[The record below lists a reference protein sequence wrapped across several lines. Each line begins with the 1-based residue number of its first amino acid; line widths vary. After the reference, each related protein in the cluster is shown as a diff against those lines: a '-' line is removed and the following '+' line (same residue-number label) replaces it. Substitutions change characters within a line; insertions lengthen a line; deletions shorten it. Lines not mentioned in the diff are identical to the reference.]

1 MSIMKKSLMGLA
13 LAATTMYAAEVG
25 FSGYILGGS
34 GGIVNSEDGTID
46 YSEYHEIDLTTSLK
60 FSEKVS
66 VDLYTTMNN
75 IDADP
80 EKRWGSVDFDGVTLN
95 YGTDFGTVMVGDLI
109 YNSEKMSYYI
119 LKRKS
124 TVLQEFATRGVGL
137 STEALTAY
145 LGGVGGTDAALYAS
159 YAIKTGDLSA
169 TPYIQ
174 AVLGDET
181 PITAGADLAFTS
193 GAFGLKS
200 SIGVHTAKDMDAT
213 TAFTIDPS
221 IDLGNFNI
229 VASFYMAITGDNP
242 AAVDALP
249 TYYTETLEDSTVV
262 DLWEEMFLYVEPGMP
277 INDIVSVGLPLEY
290 HSGAKDAKSAMIG
303 TYPTAYFS
311 VADDASF
318 LLWAGVDQGI
328 GDANKDAD
336 AGISFGTE
344 FTATF

>member
-1 MSIMKKSLMGLA
+1 MSILKKSLMGLA

-34 GGIVNSEDGTID
+34 GGVVNSEDGTID
-46 YSEYHEIDLTTSLK
+46 HSEYHEIDLTTSLK

-75 IDADP
+75 IDGDS

-124 TVLQEFATRGVGL
+124 TVLQEFATRGLGL

-145 LGGVGGTDAALYAS
+145 LGGLGGTDAALYAS
-159 YAIKTGDLSA
+159 YAITAGDLSA
-169 TPYIQ
+169 TPYVHAI
-174 AVLGDET
+174 LGDET
-181 PITAGADLAFTS
+181 PVTAGADLAYTA

-213 TAFTIDPS
+213 PVFTIDPS
-221 IDLGNFNI
+221 IDLGSVNV
-229 VASFYMAITGDNP
+229 VASFYMAVLGDNP
-242 AAVDALP
+242 AGLDQLP
-249 TYYTETLEDSTVV
+249 TS
-262 DLWEEMFLYVEPGMP
+262 EEMFLYVEPGVP
-277 INDIVSVGLPLEY
+277 VNDVVSVGLPLEY
-290 HSGAKDAKSAMIG
+290 HAGDKDAESAMIG

-328 GDANKDAD
+328 GDVNKDED
-336 AGISFGTE
+336 ATISFGTE
-344 FTATF
+344 LTASF